1 MTEAVGLRPSKT
13 DTPAV
18 PERAATRTGGRLS
31 AIDGLR
37 LLAALMV
44 AMYHFT
50 GYTPGVRHAWGIES
64 RDAFP
69 WLHQISQYGWLG
81 VELFF
86 MISGFVVC
94 MSCWG
99 RTPGAFFRSRIVRLF
114 PAYWAAIVITTIVVT
129 LWPVVRERKPWNE
142 ILINFS
148 MLQEGLGAPNV
159 DGVYWTLWNEG
170 LFYLLFAFLVW
181 RGLTL
186 KRTIIFGYGWL
197 IASAFAARSGVP
209 LIETFLQPGYAPFFV
224 AGIALYLIY
233 RFKSDI
239 VLWGM
244 FGLAFIMAQYRT
256 SEMLRFYN
264 KKYSLEMLQPAGAL
278 LVGGFFLVLTLV
290 ALGYTSRIQWRWL
303 TTAGALTY
311 PFYLLHENIGWTIIY
326 GLRDTGPRLVI
337 LVLVTAIMLMAAFLL
352 HRLVE
357 KPVSRILR
365 DRLAE
370 ASAMIN
376 RPDRF
381 GTPPPAPSSSAPSSS
396 SPAASSPVPS
406 SPVPSSPA
414 PSLPAQRN
422 SGEPDTLVLQVYRSE
437 Q

>member
-1 MTEAVGLRPSKT
+1 MTEAVGLRPSKI
-13 DTPAV
+13 DAPAV
-18 PERAATRTGGRLS
+18 PERAAARTGGRLS

-37 LLAALMV
+37 LFAAVLV
-44 AMYHFT
+44 ALYHFT
-50 GYTPGVRHAWGIES
+50 GYTSGVRGAWGVRPEE
-64 RDAFP
+64 AFP
-69 WLHQISQYGWLG
+69 WLHRLGQYGWLG

-86 MISGFVVC
+86 MISGFVIC

-114 PAYWAAIVITTIVVT
+114 PAYWAAIVITTIVLT
-129 LWPVVRERKPWNE
+129 LWPVVRRRQPWND
-142 ILINFS
+142 ILVNFS
-148 MLQEGLGAPNV
+148 MMQEGIGAPHV

-170 LFYLLFAFLVW
+170 LFYLLFSFLVW

-197 IASAFAARSGVP
+197 IASAFADSSGIP
-209 LIETFLQPGYAPFFV
+209 LIKTFLQPGYAPFFV

-244 FGLAFIMAQYRT
+244 LVLAFILAQYRT
-256 SEMLRFYN
+256 SELLRHFN
-264 KKYSLEMLQPAGAL
+264 KKHDLAMAQWGGAL
-278 LVGGFFLVLTLV
+278 LVTGFFLVLTLI

-303 TTAGALTY
+303 TVAGALTY

-337 LVLVTAIMLMAAFLL
+337 LVLVIAIMLMAAYLL

-370 ASAMIN
+370 AGAAIN
-376 RPDRF
+376 RPGRF
-381 GTPPPAPSSSAPSSS
+381 DKPTPPS
-396 SPAASSPVPS
+396 SPAASSPAA
-406 SPVPSSPA
+406 SSPA
-414 PSLPAQRN
+414 ASLPEQRN
-422 SGEPDTLVLQVYRSE
+422 SGEPDTLVLQAYRSG

>member
-1 MTEAVGLRPSKT
+1 MTEAVGPRPPKN
-13 DTPAV
+13 D
-18 PERAATRTGGRLS
+18 TGGRLA

-37 LLAALMV
+37 LFAAIMV
-44 AMYHFT
+44 ALYHFT
-50 GYTPGVRHAWGIES
+50 AYPSGVRAAWGVTPEQ
-64 RDAFP
+64 AFP
-69 WLHQISQYGWLG
+69 GLHRLGQYGWLG

-86 MISGFVVC
+86 MISGFVIC

-129 LWPVVRERKPWNE
+129 LWPVVRERKPWND

-148 MLQEGLGAPNV
+148 MLQEGLGAPHV
-159 DGVYWTLWNEG
+159 DAVYWTLWNEG
-170 LFYLLFAFLVW
+170 LFYLLFAFLVA

-197 IASAFAARSGVP
+197 IASAFAESSGIPFVR
-209 LIETFLQPGYAPFFV
+209 TFLQPGYAPFFV

-244 FGLAFIMAQYRT
+244 FGLAFVMAQYRT
-256 SEMLRFYN
+256 SEMLRHYN
-264 KKYSLEMLQPAGAL
+264 QKHGLEMAQPAGAL
-278 LVGGFFLVLTLV
+278 LVCGFFLVLALV
-290 ALGYTSRIQWRWL
+290 ALGYTSRIRWRWL

-311 PFYLLHENIGWTIIY
+311 PFYLLHENIGWTVIY
-326 GLRDTGPRLVI
+326 GIRDSAPRLVL
-337 LVLVTAIMLMAAFLL
+337 LVLVIGIMLAAAFLL

-370 ASAMIN
+370 ASAAIN
-376 RPDRF
+376 RPGRF
-381 GTPPPAPSSSAPSSS
+381 DAPKPPAP
-396 SPAASSPVPS
+396 AST
-406 SPVPSSPA
+406 
-414 PSLPAQRN
+414 PAQRTP
-422 SGEPDTLVLQVYRSE
+422 GEASSDGPDTLVLQAYRSG